1 VTAPVRV
8 PPRAPADGSGA
19 APVSPPLPAVG
30 DGRRPTGRLRRPRA
44 REVAVADRRILTEFD
59 WGRRRVRWPMRIVDG
74 LALLLLLVASVG
86 PMLWLAKAATSTTQD
101 TLQTPMALWPSGPDW
116 GNLSTAW
123 NKAEISKYFGNT
135 LWVALGSWAVQLVVA
150 TTGGF
155 VLGVL
160 RPWYGRVVT
169 AAVLATLFV
178 PGIVVLVPLFLT
190 VLDLPLFGTSLLDT
204 YWAVWL
210 PAGANAFNVLLVK
223 RFMENLP
230 REVFEA
236 AEVDGAGPF
245 RLLWSIAL
253 PLSRPILGVVS
264 VLAMLNA
271 WKDFLWPLIVLPNP
285 ELQPLSVRLP
295 VIRDTVELDV
305 FLASLLISMALP
317 LALFLVFQRLFLRS
331 VGMGGSVKG

>member
-8 PPRAPADGSGA
+8 PPGAPADGAGV
-19 APVSPPLPAVG
+19 APASPPPVG
-30 DGRRPTGRLRRPRA
+30 DDRRPTGRLRRPRA

-59 WGRRRVRWPMRIVDG
+59 WGRHRVRWPMRIVDG

-223 RFMENLP
+223 RFMEGLP

-317 LALFLVFQRLFLRS
+317 LALFLVFQRLFLRN
-331 VGMGGSVKG
+331 VGMGGAVKG